1 MADLY
6 NHQKE
11 GIAKAL
17 PMLKAGK
24 GFAYFFEPGTGKT
37 RTTIE
42 TAQELYKAGV
52 IDAVLV
58 SPPKSLSGTW
68 IDQLSQHCTVEYKA
82 LVWDAVKRGSKKWG
96 DEYKRLVSPGGL
108 PFFIVNIEAFQG
120 DSADKHLDYYFGNFK
135 VFWIVDESTTIKGPK
150 SARTKKVLKL
160 APKAHSR
167 LILTGTEVAEGPLDL
182 YSQME
187 FLQKGIWGHKN
198 FFFFQHEYAVMAKRY
213 LGNGTSFDEVVGFKS
228 LDKMASIIEPY
239 HLRAKKSECL
249 DLPDKIFEPVYV
261 DLSPAQA
268 KVYKDLKRDLMTWL
282 DSGEAVTVQNKT
294 SLFAKFRQITGGS
307 MITEAGTV
315 ELEARPA
322 KLDLLVDE
330 LSDTSEKA
338 IIWAVFTHEVEMIAR
353 ELAKVGETVTF
364 HGATSEEDRV
374 QAVER
379 FNKGTARFFVA
390 NPAAGSRGL
399 NLQADCSLM
408 YYYSLPAG
416 AEHWLQSQDRIHRIG
431 QTRTCVYRVLMARGT
446 VDQRIYELLNQ
457 KVDIAQAFQSGKINL
472 VELV

>member
-1 MADLY
+1 MNPLY
-6 NHQKE
+6 KHQQD
-11 GIAKAL
+11 GIDKAL
-17 PMLKAGK
+17 PVLKSGS
-24 GFAYFFEPGTGKT
+24 GFAFFFEPGTGKT

-42 TAQELYKAGV
+42 TAMRLYQDGI
-52 IDAVLV
+52 IDAVMV
-58 SPPKSLSGTW
+58 SPPKSLAGTW
-68 IDQLSQHCTVEYKA
+68 IDQLEQHCNIEYKA
-82 LVWDAVKRGSKKWG
+82 LVWDSVKKGSNKWG
-96 DEYKRLVSPGGL
+96 DEFKRLFFQGHL

-120 DSADKHLDYYFGNFK
+120 ESADKHLDLWLKSRK
-135 VFWIVDESTTIKGPK
+135 VLWIIDESTTIKGPK

-160 APKAHSR
+160 APLAKCR
-167 LILTGTEVAEGPLDL
+167 LILTGTEVAESPLDL

-187 FLQKGIWGHKN
+187 FLEKGIWGHKN

-213 LGNGTSFDEVVGFKS
+213 LGNGTTFDEVVGFKS
-228 LDKMASIIEPY
+228 LDKMAGIIGPY

-249 DLPDKIFEPVYV
+249 DLPEKIFEPVYV
-261 DLSPAQA
+261 DMTPAQG

-282 DSGEAVTVQNKT
+282 ANGEALTVQSKT
-294 SLFAKFRQITGGS
+294 SLFAKFRQITGGTL
-307 MITEAGTV
+307 ITENGTV
-315 ELEARPA
+315 ELDEKPP

-338 IIWAVFTHEVEMIAR
+338 IIWAVFTHEVEMIANA
-353 ELAKVGETVTF
+353 LSKIGETVIF

-374 QAVER
+374 SAVER

-431 QTRTCVYRVLMARGT
+431 QTKTCVYRVLMARGT
-446 VDQRIYELLNQ
+446 VDTRVYELLNQ
-457 KVDIAQAFQSGKINL
+457 KVDIANSFTSGKINL
-472 VELV
+472 IDLI

>member
-1 MADLY
+1 MTLY
-6 NHQKE
+6 KHQQD
-11 GIAKAL
+11 GITKAL
-17 PMLKAGK
+17 PVLRRGS

-42 TAQELYKAGV
+42 TAMQLYAEGI

-58 SPPKSLSGTW
+58 SPPKSLAGTW
-68 IDQLSQHCTVEYKA
+68 IDQLAQHCRVEYRA
-82 LVWDAVKRGSKKWG
+82 LVWDAVKRTSKKWG
-96 DEYKRLVSPGGL
+96 DDFKRLFVPGGF

-120 DSADKHLDYYFGNFK
+120 ESADKHLDLFLHSRK
-135 VFWIVDESTTIKGPK
+135 VLWVVDESTTIKGPK

-160 APKAHSR
+160 SPLARCR
-167 LILTGTEVAEGPLDL
+167 LILTGTEVAESPLDL

-213 LGNGTSFDEVVGFKS
+213 LGNGTTFDEVVGFKS
-228 LDKMASIIEPY
+228 LDKMARIIEPY

-249 DLPDKIFEPVYV
+249 DLPEKIFEPVYV
-261 DLSPAQA
+261 DLSPAQG

-282 DSGEAVTVQNKT
+282 ENGDALTVQNKT

-307 MITEAGTV
+307 MITENGTV
-315 ELEARPA
+315 EVEAKPPKLE
-322 KLDLLVDE
+322 LLVDE

-353 ELAKVGETVTF
+353 ELAKIGETVTF

-374 QAVER
+374 SAVER

-431 QTRTCVYRVLMARGT
+431 QTRTCVYRILMARGT
-446 VDQRIYELLNQ
+446 VDHRVWELLNQ
-457 KVDIAQAFQSGKINL
+457 KVDIAQAFQSGRIDL